1 MLSSVA
7 DGYLHVEVQVTQT
20 PKRAGEPCGDVVVS
34 ERNEAHTTLV
44 CVDGVG
50 SGMKA
55 RIAARMCASR
65 LCGLL
70 QNGFSFR
77 DAFTAVAE
85 TMNQWRDPTKP
96 YAAFTVAR
104 IRNDGVA
111 TSLSYDAPPP
121 LLVSPRQATPLEG
134 KPLRWGKA
142 LVTETESQLAP
153 GEGLLLMSDGIT
165 QAGIGTQFPTGWGN
179 AGVARYVRNA
189 LRSGQAIP
197 QVPRLVHAEAQ
208 RLWHTA
214 GDDCTAALAY
224 CRAGRV
230 VTIFTGPPSQE
241 HLDGDAVRQ
250 FMELPGTKVVCGG
263 TTAEIVARWLG
274 QQVEV
279 SDDAISMVAPPRYD
293 IAGID
298 LVTEGAVTLNQTYN
312 LFDADVSQLRDR
324 SGVTALCKVLK
335 SADCVHILYG
345 VTRNAAM
352 DMLCFQ
358 QQGILP
364 RHEILRRLVEK
375 LRAAGKLVIVH
386 NI

>member
-1 MLSSVA
+1 MA
-7 DGYLHVEVQVTQT
+7 DGYLHVEVQMTQT

-34 ERNEAHTTLV
+34 ERNEAHTTLA

-70 QNGFSFR
+70 QNGFSLR
-77 DAFTAVAE
+77 EAFTAVAE
-85 TMNQWRDPTKP
+85 TMNQWRDPAKP

-121 LLVSPRQATPLEG
+121 LLVSPRQATAAGRQTTAMGQGPGDRDRESVVARRRTVADE
-134 KPLRWGKA
+134 RWDHAGRASAHSIPPDGATREWLGMCSNA
-142 LVTETESQLAP
+142 LVRGRRCRRCRDSSTPKRSDCGIRPVMTARPRWPIAAP
-153 GEGLLLMSDGIT
+153 
-165 QAGIGTQFPTGWGN
+165 
-179 AGVARYVRNA
+179 VASSRCSPV
-189 LRSGQAIP
+189 L
-197 QVPRLVHAEAQ
+197 
-208 RLWHTA
+208 
-214 GDDCTAALAY
+214 
-224 CRAGRV
+224 
-230 VTIFTGPPSQE
+230 PSQE
-241 HLDGDAVRQ
+241 QLDGDAVRQ

-324 SGVTALCKVLK
+324 SGVTALL
-335 SADCVHILYG
+335 
-345 VTRNAAM
+345 
-352 DMLCFQ
+352 
-358 QQGILP
+358 
-364 RHEILRRLVEK
+364 
-375 LRAAGKLVIVH
+375 
-386 NI
+386 